1 MKRIEIEYHKNGT
14 TRVEAFGYTGGSCAE
29 ATREI
34 EERHGKVKSV
44 DYKPEFF
51 DLEAQTCDATKL
63 CG

>member
-1 MKRIEIEYHKNGT
+1 MKRIEITYNKDGS

-29 ATREI
+29 ATRKI
-34 EERHGKVKSV
+34 EERHGKVKTV

-51 DLEAQTCDATKL
+51 DRETETVDTTKL